1 MTFKSILTLLLLLV
15 VAMFSVQNAGVITV
29 RFLHW
34 QFALSQALVILLSAL
49 AGLLA
54 GFAAGT
60 LSARRRQAPPS
71 EQPAKPDAP

>member
-1 MTFKSILTLLLLLV
+1 MRFKSILTLLLLLV

-49 AGLLA
+49 CGLLA

-60 LSARRRQAPPS
+60 LSARRRIRPLEEKNPKA
-71 EQPAKPDAP
+71 DAS